1 MVETQKVVKN
11 FPWSPHYD
19 NRTYTN
25 SEGET
30 VRAYEDGARH
40 VYHRYGNDG

>member
-1 MVETQKVVKN
+1 MEPQYDNRDFDGRLVEVQKNVKN
-11 FPWSPHYD
+11 WPWEEWYD

-30 VRAYEDGARH
+30 SQGI
-40 VYHRYGNDG
+40 